1 MRTFLIVLTCILAI
15 GCLNRKACAQQKLIK
30 GTVTEAGSKE
40 PLASVTATDSSGR
53 YISTSNRYGYFNF
66 AVEKPTLVYFSMV
79 GYERQGIMIDRDTTL
94 SVALQSQTLQE
105 VEIRGS
111 SQQISS
117 LNPTITRALLNS
129 LPSVGG
135 ERDLLKAISLFSG
148 VLPGSELSS
157 SINVRGGAND
167 QNLFYLDGAPIYSTG
182 HLFGFLSLFNPDAL
196 QKVDFYKCNFPVE
209 FGGRLSSITDVTF
222 REGNKAKWE
231 GEAEVG
237 LISSKLLLEGPLF
250 TNKTSVLL
258 AARSA
263 YLNLF
268 NLGKRQAVLD
278 HTADNYFGY
287 NFYDINFKI
296 NHVFNPNNKI
306 FLSFYQGQDDYET
319 LQNSGNGAN
328 LDQNRRFLSNKLLS
342 VRSFHALGK
351 KLFIQAGLHT
361 TQYAYRYR
369 EGESQ
374 FKVEYV
380 RPNPSLLPEKVHTK
394 SGENITATNGDIRD
408 LSGNLLV
415 EWLISPKAK
424 AKFGT
429 ELIHHRYQPLS
440 FQLSTLDDSSG
451 DSSLGDSSLRLD
463 EPRSFAIEGGY
474 FGDISLDLPA
484 NWKLNAGG
492 RYSSFRSEISQYGG
506 LEPRVS
512 LEHKV
517 SDSHLQLS
525 VARMIQYNH
534 ALINSGGL
542 VDKTMWVPS
551 TDRILPQ
558 TSWQYSAG
566 WWQALRSGS
575 FTYHMGA
582 YFKQMENLSMY
593 QYYIGDPYVYYNW
606 KNNTL
611 SGGKGISYGGEFS
624 ANKNLRR
631 WDLGLNYTLSWSKRK
646 FSELND
652 GEWFNFLYD
661 RRHSFNANGLYKI
674 NKTTTLSI
682 LWVYYSG
689 QRYNAPTGRV
699 QDNPMVPGYVVHD
712 GLNSGKLPDYHRMDV
727 SLSKKFPFSN
737 SRFLE
742 IGINIYNLYYHRN
755 TYKLYVDR
763 ETILDEGQKP
773 TGSRYVMKSASVFPI
788 LPSLNIRYKFK

>member
-1 MRTFLIVLTCILAI
+1 MVRIFFVVLVCILAI
-15 GCLNRKACAQQKLIK
+15 GYLNQEACAQQRLIK
-30 GTVTEAGSKE
+30 GIVTEAGSEE
-40 PLASVTATDSSGR
+40 PLASVTIIDSSGR
-53 YISTSNRYGYFNF
+53 LVGTSNRYGYFNF
-66 AVEKPTLVYFSMV
+66 AIERSTLAYFSMV
-79 GYERQGIMIDRDTTL
+79 GYERQGIFINRDTTL
-94 SVALQSQTLQE
+94 SIAMKPQTLQQVE
-105 VEIRGS
+105 VRGV
-111 SQQISS
+111 SQQMSN
-117 LNPTITRALLNS
+117 LNPTITRAMLNN
-129 LPSVGG
+129 LPSIGG

-157 SINVRGGAND
+157 GINVRGGAND

-182 HLFGFLSLFNPDAL
+182 HLFGFLSLFNPDAI
-196 QKVDFYKCNFPVE
+196 QKVDFYKSNFPVE

-231 GEAEVG
+231 GEAEAGV
-237 LISSKLLLEGPLF
+237 ISSKLVLEGPLI

-268 NLGKRQAVLD
+268 NLGKRQAVLN

-287 NFYDINFKI
+287 NFYDLNFKL

-319 LQNSGNGAN
+319 LQNSAIGAN
-328 LDQNRRFLSNKLLS
+328 LDQNRRFLANKLLS
-342 VRSFHALGK
+342 LRSFHVLGK
-351 KLFIQAGLHT
+351 KLFLQTGLHT
-361 TQYAYRYR
+361 TRYAYRYR
-369 EGESQ
+369 EGGSQ
-374 FKVEYV
+374 FDVEYIQ
-380 RPNPSLLPEKVHTK
+380 PNRSLEPEKVYTK
-394 SGENITATNGDIRD
+394 MNENINNTSGDIQD

-424 AKFGT
+424 AKFGA
-429 ELIHHRYQPLS
+429 EIIRHRYQPLS
-440 FQLSTLDDSSG
+440 FQLNTLS
-451 DSSLGDSSLRLD
+451 DSSLRLD
-463 EPRSFAIEGGY
+463 EPRSFAVEGGY
-474 FGDISLDLPA
+474 FGDVSVDLPA

-492 RYSSFRSEISQYGG
+492 RYSSFHSGASRYGG
-506 LEPRVS
+506 FEPRVS
-512 LEHKV
+512 LDYRA
-517 SDSHLQLS
+517 SDSHLQVS
-525 VARMIQYNH
+525 AARMIQYNH
-534 ALINSGGL
+534 ALIKSGGL

-566 WWQALRSGS
+566 WWQANSS
-575 FTYHMGA
+575 NKFTYHLGA
-582 YFKQMENLSMY
+582 YFKQMENLSTY
-593 QYYIGDPYVYYNW
+593 QHYIGDPYVYYNW
-606 KNNTL
+606 KDNTL
-611 SGGKGISYGGEFS
+611 SGGKGVSYGVELS

-646 FSELND
+646 FTELND

-674 NKTTTLSI
+674 NKTTKLSI

-689 QRYNAPTGRV
+689 QRYNAPAGRI
-699 QDNPMVPGYVVHD
+699 QDNHLVPGYVVYD
-712 GLNSGKLPDYHRMDV
+712 GINNGKIPDYHRMDV
-727 SLSKKFPFSN
+727 SLSKKFLFSD

-763 ETILDEGQKP
+763 ETITDAEQKP
-773 TGSRYVMKSASVFPI
+773 IGSRYIVKSASVFPI